1 MSILVKDEEILEE
14 LTRIR
19 TLLEPKPPPPAPPPK
34 KGLWNEFMDFLSKYK
49 VMGLAVAFIMG
60 VYLGALVQ
68 ALVKDLVMPIIGLVI
83 PGLGNLATFKIG
95 IPATTFDSE
104 GKPPA
109 DYVGQIFGVG
119 DFLVALITF
128 VIVAFVIFILVKI
141 TKKWGIE

>member
-1 MSILVKDEEILEE
+1 MSKEDKMLDELR
-14 LTRIR
+14 RIR
-19 TLLEPKPPPPAPPPK
+19 ELLEPKPAPPAPPPK
-34 KGLWNEFMDFLSKYK
+34 TGLWNEFMDFLSKYK
-49 VMGLAVAFIMG
+49 VIGLAVAFIMG

-95 IPATTFDSE
+95 IPPTTFDSE

-128 VIVAFVIFILVKI
+128 VIVAFVIFIIVKI